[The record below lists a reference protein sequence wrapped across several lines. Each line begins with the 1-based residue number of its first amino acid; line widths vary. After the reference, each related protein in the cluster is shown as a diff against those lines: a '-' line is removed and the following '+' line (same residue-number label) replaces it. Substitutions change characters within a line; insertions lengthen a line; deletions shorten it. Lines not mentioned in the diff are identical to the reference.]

1 MTPEQFDIFIKRFD
15 LAVECIIISGF
26 SNDGYN
32 GDKKEALFRYKQK
45 TQEQHP

>member
-1 MTPEQFDIFIKRFD
+1 MTPEQFEIFIKRFD

-32 GDKKEALFRYKQK
+32 HEKDAALFRYQQK
-45 TQEQHP
+45 VKSL